1 MDMQELG
8 KHTSADVKR
17 KEHIMAEE
25 RKTEFA
31 GSGVITKCPNCG
43 AQIEAFQARCPA
55 CGFAIS
61 GVEEGGSAAL
71 KNFLDKYKKLETY
84 WKKAD
89 MVKTFPLPN
98 TVEDIIEFT
107 LFASQQ
113 IRAISRETEISDR
126 HINLCAAW
134 SAKLEEARARAGL
147 SFPKDDPRQANF
159 EALIADSMK
168 NVELV
173 NTMVAKKKR
182 RTKLYIGIA
191 LFVFFGPGIITA
203 ICYGLYF
210 SIAPRIETRRLEK
223 LQTEIQ
229 YNISAGDYTAAELEL
244 AEFKWTYDFNDKDK
258 NQTHVNRWA
267 EKRATLQK
275 QLEEA
280 KKSKK

>member
-1 MDMQELG
+1 
-8 KHTSADVKR
+8 
-17 KEHIMAEE
+17 MAEE

-31 GSGVITKCPNCG
+31 GSGVIKKCPNCG

-71 KNFLDKYKKLETY
+71 KNFLDKYKKSEKT

-89 MVKTFPLPN
+89 TVKTFPLPN
-98 TVEDIIEFT
+98 TIEDIIEFT

-113 IRAISRETEISDR
+113 IRAISRETNIYDSD
-126 HINLCAAW
+126 INLCAAW

-147 SFPKDDPRQANF
+147 SFQKDDPRQANF

-173 NTMVAKKKR
+173 NTMATKKKR
-182 RTKLYIGIA
+182 RSNLETGII
-191 LFVFFGPGIITA
+191 LFIFFGPGIIAA
-203 ICYGLYF
+203 ICLGLH
-210 SIAPRIETRRLEK
+210 SLLAPRIETRRLEK
-223 LQTEIQ
+223 LQTEVQ
-229 YNISAGDYTAAELEL
+229 YDISAGDYTAAELKL
-244 AEFKWTYDFNDKDK
+244 AEFKWTYSYGSDKSDK
-258 NQTHVNRWA
+258 TKTQIQVNRWA

-275 QLEEA
+275 QLEES